1 MTVKITVIIPTFNRY
16 IYLKECLDS
25 ITSQTLHPCQVII
38 VNDGS
43 NDQTLEILK
52 SFFKSVDYIETNQ
65 VGKAAALN
73 AALGFVK
80 GEYVWIFDD
89 DDVAFP
95 DALERFAAPLESN
108 PEYGFSYS
116 TYLSALTQL
125 EDNRIGSILGESK
138 LPDLPNQNMFI
149 PLMERNFLGGAS
161 LFARTE
167 CYHRVGNFDPI
178 LIRSEDYEM
187 ALRIS
192 RQFTGV
198 RVAGGP
204 TFYYRQHQGLRG
216 STSDR
221 FEAKFRSAKWLEY
234 DQIIFR
240 KLYHELTLADYLPKG
255 YFLKDHVREA
265 HLQKLA
271 VMASK
276 LLIPEVLECLEEFSQ
291 IEETSPFSTQE
302 REILRRLI
310 IRKPYYKTDRLYD
323 SLEAFNKIRSLSF
336 SSPAMRR
343 FRSESVAGNL
353 FQPLAGEKAV
363 QPAIMVWGC
372 PKGNAAVCLGSVPRL

>member
-1 MTVKITVIIPTFNRY
+1 MTARITVIIPTFNRY
-16 IYLKECLDS
+16 IYIKECLDS
-25 ITSQTLHPCQVII
+25 IISQTHKPCQIII

-43 NDQTLEILK
+43 NDQTPEILK
-52 SFFKSVDYIETNQ
+52 PYFKSVDYIETNQ

-73 AALGFVK
+73 AGLGLVN

-108 PEYGFSYS
+108 SEYGFSYS

-125 EDNRIGSILGESK
+125 EDNRIGSILCESK
-138 LPDLPNQNMFI
+138 FPDLPNQNMFI

-161 LFARTE
+161 LFARTD
-167 CYHRVGNFDPI
+167 CYHRVGNFDPK

-221 FEAKFRSAKWLEY
+221 FEAKFRSVKWLKY

-240 KLYHELTLADYLPKG
+240 KLYHELRLADYLPTG
-255 YFLKDHVREA
+255 YLLIDHVREA
-265 HLQKLA
+265 QLQRLA

-276 LLIPEVLECLEEFSQ
+276 LLIPEVLECLEEFSRM
-291 IEETSPFSTQE
+291 EESSPFSTQE
-302 REILRRLI
+302 RETLRRLV
-310 IRKPYYKTDRLYD
+310 IRKPYYKTDRFYD
-323 SLEAFNKIRSLSF
+323 NLEIFNKIRTLSF

-343 FRSESVAGNL
+343 FRRETAWVIFSALTWGKKQFNL
-353 FQPLAGEKAV
+353 RSWYGGVLRV
-363 QPAIMVWGC
+363 M
-372 PKGNAAVCLGSVPRL
+372 RLYA